1 MKTSDLESFALMPS
15 FASYYAFA
23 CKALDAWMSSSW
35 ARANVFGSPWSL
47 EAIRALTD
55 EELEAQYKLYSV
67 LPYFPDL
74 DRENRNQLLYLQN
87 ALRQRTTCADS
98 MQKIIRYLA
107 NGTFYRVIITISGD
121 FLYDITLYSDYIN
134 FSDDIY
140 KSIINACRELVRP
153 SQQLLIFDAHTY
165 EMDVDSDVWALAIVG
180 EVKTPAVNC
189 VKAIRLGMDASFWT
203 LAKAKHLV
211 DAALVEIPALATPSL
226 IGETRDFYHTQA
238 EFIKKI
244 KLMYTGNSS
253 GNPWVY
259 DGTFGIYRLGAP
271 DDIWRVY
278 ADGRIERYE

>member
-1 MKTSDLESFALMPS
+1 MPS
-15 FASYYAFA
+15 FAGNYAFA
-23 CKALDAWMSSSW
+23 CKALDAWMSGSW
-35 ARANVFGSPWSL
+35 TRANVFGSPWSL

-67 LPYFPDL
+67 LPYYPDL

-98 MQKIIRYLA
+98 MQQIIRYLA

-180 EVKTPAVNC
+180 IESPTLVDV
-189 VKAIRLGMDASFWT
+189 VKAIKAGMTSAWSVGQ
-203 LAKAKHLV
+203 AKHLV
-211 DAALVEIPALATPSL
+211 NQAYKVECPALATPSL
-226 IGETRDFYHTQA
+226 IGATVNFYHSKAKFVTM
-238 EFIKKI
+238 IKQ
-244 KLMYTGNSS
+244 MYAKEASI
-253 GNPWVY
+253 V

-278 ADGRIERYE
+278 ADGRVERYE

>member
-1 MKTSDLESFALMPS
+1 MPS

-23 CKALDAWMSSSW
+23 CKALDAWMDNSW
-35 ARANVFGSPWSL
+35 TRANVLGSPWSL
-47 EAIRALTD
+47 EAISALTD

-67 LPYFPDL
+67 LPYYPDL

-98 MQKIIRYLA
+98 MQQIIRYLA
-107 NGTFYRVIITISGD
+107 NGTFSRVLITISGV

-153 SQQLLIFDAHTY
+153 SQQLIIFDAHTY
-165 EMDVDSDVWALAIVG
+165 EMETDGDVWALAIVG
-180 EVKTPAVNC
+180 IETPIQGNV
-189 VKAIRLGMDASFWT
+189 VKAIRVGMSNLWS
-203 LAKAKHLV
+203 LAQAKHLV
-211 DAALVEIPALATPSL
+211 GQAYQVECPALATPSL
-226 IGETRDFYHTQA
+226 IGATVNFYHSKA
-238 EFIKKI
+238 EFITMI
-244 KLMYTGNSS
+244 KRMYAGVAS
-253 GNPWVY
+253 VV

-278 ADGRIERYE
+278 ADGRVERYE